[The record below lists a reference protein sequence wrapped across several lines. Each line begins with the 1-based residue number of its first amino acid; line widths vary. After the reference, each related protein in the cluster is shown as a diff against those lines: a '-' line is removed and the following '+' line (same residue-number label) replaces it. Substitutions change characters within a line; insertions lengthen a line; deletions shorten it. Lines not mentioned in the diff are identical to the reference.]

1 MENLVTREQ
10 FTEKIQEL
18 IDSDEI
24 PFSVAIAD
32 IDNFK
37 NINNVYGQE
46 IGDQVIRKTVSILR
60 QNISDGDLITRHGDE
75 FSVLLLDKG
84 AERSFIYMEEIRK
97 YLSKNAFEFFFEDR
111 ICDINITVSC
121 GIASYPRDA
130 KNSVALL
137 RMMDSSLFKAKK
149 LGKNRVCLS
158 EAETLVLKSCHLT
171 KTQTER
177 LAQLS
182 NESEK
187 TEAFLIRE
195 AIDDLFKK
203 YSK

>member
-1 MENLVTREQ
+1 MDVLIMREQ
-10 FTEKIQEL
+10 FIEKIQEL
-18 IDSDEI
+18 IDSNKI

-32 IDNFK
+32 IDNFI
-37 NINNVYGQE
+37 NINNIYGRD
-46 IGDQVIRKTVSILR
+46 IGDQIISKTVSILK
-60 QNISDGDLITRHGDE
+60 QNISERDLITRHGDE
-75 FSVLLLDKG
+75 FSVLLPDKG
-84 AERSFIYMEEIRK
+84 AESSFMYIEEIRK
-97 YLSKNAFEFFFEDR
+97 YLSENTFRFSIEDR
-111 ICDINITVSC
+111 SYDISITVSC

-130 KNSVALL
+130 KNSVELL
-137 RMMDSSLFKAKK
+137 RMMDSSLFRAKK

-171 KTQTER
+171 KTQIER
-177 LAQLS
+177 MGQLS

-195 AIDDLFKK
+195 AIDDLLKK

>member
-1 MENLVTREQ
+1 MDKLVVREE
-10 FTEKIQEL
+10 FIEKIQQL
-18 IDSDEI
+18 IDTDEI

-37 NINNVYGQE
+37 SINSTYGRE
-46 IGDQVIRKTVSILR
+46 IGDQVIRKTISILR
-60 QNISDGDLITRHGDE
+60 QNISERDLITKYGDE

-84 AERSFIYMEEIRK
+84 AESSFMYIEEIRK
-97 YLSKNAFEFFFEDR
+97 YLSENTFKFSIEGQTY
-111 ICDINITVSC
+111 DIGISISC

-130 KNSVALL
+130 KTSVELL

-158 EAETLVLKSCHLT
+158 ETETLVLKSCHLT
-171 KTQTER
+171 KTQIER
-177 LAQLS
+177 LGQLS

-195 AIDDLFKK
+195 AIDDLLKK
-203 YSK
+203 HSK